1 MTGRFANYDSEA
13 VDLIVAAIPI
23 NDGRAENPFVT
34 VDADGEAFGVEQG
47 ADGHVV
53 RYATHNRLYTVQ
65 VFLKAS
71 SEHNQQLAA
80 LHALDVNATNGAG
93 VGAFLLKD
101 NNGATLMAGAQCWV
115 HKAPPRS
122 FGREVGDVEW
132 LVKVVANPATM
143 IVGGN

>member
-1 MTGRFANYDSEA
+1 MARFAVYDSEA

-23 NDGRAENPFVT
+23 KDGRADPFVEISA
-34 VDADGEAFGVEQG
+34 VGDAYEDEIG

-53 RYATHNRLYTVQ
+53 RFSTGERRYDVVVTLMG
-65 VFLKAS
+65 S
-71 SEHNQQLAA
+71 SEENQKLAA

-101 NNGATLMAGAQCWV
+101 NNGATLLAGPQCWV
-115 HKAPPRS
+115 KRVPDTAKGKTP
-122 FGREVGDVEW
+122 GT
-132 LVKVVANPATM
+132 VAWQVRVIANAGSM